1 MTKGWTRWYK
11 INRKSA
17 YMSDEVPQKPLLATP
32 TRESE
37 LAKAM
42 GMTRKAISDLRKQML
57 IFQTHWYR
65 EDSSLPATKQAVW
78 ITELGIEVLAKHWGV
93 EVQQVEAEK
102 KNLSVANATEV
113 AECSV
118 LNVFPRNPRL
128 VEVLLAGEKR
138 LMRVKDGTKWVRGMK
153 VEVRVEGGMSRF
165 LIPLRNPRFRG
176 KF

>member
-1 MTKGWTRWYK
+1 
-11 INRKSA
+11 
-17 YMSDEVPQKPLLATP
+17 MSDEVPAKPLLATP

-42 GMTRKAISDLRKQML
+42 GLTRKALSDLRKQML

-65 EDSSLPATKQAVW
+65 EESSLPATKQAVW
-78 ITELGIEVLAKHWGV
+78 ITELGMEVLAKHWGV
-93 EVQQVEAEK
+93 PIQEVEAEK
-102 KNLSVANATEV
+102 KNLSVANATEA

-118 LNVFPRNPRL
+118 LSIFPRNPRIA
-128 VEVLLAGEKR
+128 EVLFNGEKR
-138 LMRVKDGTKWVRGMK
+138 LMRVKDGSKWVKGMK
-153 VEVRVEGGMSRF
+153 VQVRMEGGMSRF

>member
-1 MTKGWTRWYK
+1 
-11 INRKSA
+11 
-17 YMSDEVPQKPLLATP
+17 MSDEVPQKPLVATP

-42 GMTRKAISDLRKQML
+42 GMTRKALSDLRKQML

-65 EDSSLPATKQAVW
+65 EESPLPAAKQAVW
-78 ITELGIEVLAKHWGV
+78 ITELGVEVLAKHWGV
-93 EVQQVEAEK
+93 PIQAVEAEK

-128 VEVLLAGEKR
+128 VEVLFAGEKR
-138 LMRVKDGTKWVRGMK
+138 LMRVKDGTKWVKGMK
-153 VEVRVEGGMSRF
+153 VQVRTEGGMSRF